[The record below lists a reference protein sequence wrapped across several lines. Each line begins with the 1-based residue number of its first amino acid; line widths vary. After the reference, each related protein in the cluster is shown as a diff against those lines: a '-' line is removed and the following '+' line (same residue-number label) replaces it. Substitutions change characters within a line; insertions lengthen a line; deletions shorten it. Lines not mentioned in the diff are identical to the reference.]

1 MLTHE
6 GFYKQVDGLAM
17 GSPPAPH
24 LANGWLSNFEPV
36 IQGEAKL
43 YERYMD
49 DILREIK
56 ESKTSDKLLE
66 INSLHKNLKF
76 TSECEQQES
85 PSEPGKLPFLS
96 MSVIHDRESGALS
109 STWYNKP
116 TDTGLIMNYHALA
129 PKRYKRSVVSGF
141 VYRIH
146 QSCSSWENFHLSL
159 ERAKRILEQNQYPPT
174 FYDPIIRD
182 TLEKIITAEPKEPKE
197 KVPKSKSSSSS
208 KSDKFLLKVQ
218 YRGRCS
224 DDYARA
230 LHKAQAPCTVVMTL
244 RKLKT
249 VLPSLKEPVKKM
261 FKSGVVYKIVCPS
274 CSASYVGET
283 TRHLQVRFKEHI
295 QKPGPMK
302 THLSNCNTTLSEQDI
317 DILQASSR
325 GEAYLLT
332 LEALHQRELKPTIN
346 TKEEYKSRE
355 LKILL

>member
-1 MLTHE
+1 MISFDVSSLYTNVPVQEAIEYCADLLYNLPPDKLPPVDKETFILLTMMASCDVIMLTHD

-24 LANGWLSNFEPV
+24 LANGWLSQFEAE
-36 IQGEAKL
+36 IRGNAKF

-56 ESKTSDKLLE
+56 EIRTKPKLQE
-66 INSLHKNLKF
+66 INNLHKNLQF
-76 TSECEQQES
+76 TSELEQQAS
-85 PSEPGKLPFLS
+85 PSDPGILPFLS
-96 MSVIHDRESGALS
+96 MSVIHDHESGVLT

-146 QSCSSWENFHLSL
+146 QSCSTWENFHLSL

-174 FYDPIIRD
+174 FYETIIRD
-182 TLEKIITAEPKEPKE
+182 TLEKIFTAESKENE
-197 KVPKSKSSSSS
+197 STSKSPSPA
-208 KSDKFLLKVQ
+208 KSEKFLLKVQ
-218 YRGRCS
+218 YRGRCT

-249 VLPSLKEPVKKM
+249 VLPSLKEPVEKM

-274 CSASYVGET
+274 CTAMSVKQPDICKSDST
-283 TRHLQVRFKEHI
+283 NMF
-295 QKPGPMK
+295 
-302 THLSNCNTTLSEQDI
+302 NEQ
-317 DILQASSR
+317 
-325 GEAYLLT
+325 
-332 LEALHQRELKPTIN
+332 AL
-346 TKEEYKSRE
+346 
-355 LKILL
+355 